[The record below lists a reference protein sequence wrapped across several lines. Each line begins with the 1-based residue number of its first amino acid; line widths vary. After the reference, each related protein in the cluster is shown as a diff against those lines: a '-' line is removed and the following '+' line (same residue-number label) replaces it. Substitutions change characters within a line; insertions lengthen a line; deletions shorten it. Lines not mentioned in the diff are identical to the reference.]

1 MGADGARELKSLRDL
16 GVRTIAQDEK
26 TSVVFGMPRE
36 AIERGAAEFI
46 LPIDKIGEKL
56 IQLCDPKQKS
66 RRAA

>member
-1 MGADGARELKSLRDL
+1 GADGARELKSLRDL